1 MKRGLL
7 WLFAFLCA
15 PALLLGQAQTTGTI
29 SGKVMDEAGQPVSGV
44 EVVATAEALSLERKD
59 ETGAD
64 GEFRLSV
71 LPVGSYS
78 VLVSKS
84 GFQPAVYSLNLSL
97 GENVPLDVTL
107 SPGEAVTDT
116 VNVYGTASALET
128 TSGGENFS
136 YEREI
141 DTLPVNDRR
150 IDKVAELSPNIAHGP
165 TTDTVSIAGAP
176 SFDTVVLLDGAEV
189 SDPYFGSS
197 PTLYLEDAVEE
208 VQVLTS
214 GVSARYGRFQGGV
227 INAITKSGTNTY
239 KGTLRAELDKESWNS
254 TTPFNED
261 QDDNLNKAYQATLG
275 GFLVKDRL
283 WFFAGGRKIPTTSA
297 SHTTE
302 FTGESFT
309 SSSDET
315 RWQGKLKGAITESH
329 LIDLS
334 HLDFDSS
341 TDNYEGLPAGD
352 GRALGTRLDP
362 RTTDT
367 LGYQGVFTANTF
379 ADFQATRKRV
389 SISAGGDASKG
400 DPFLDLTN
408 FQVFHNHWWDVN
420 DPGLRDNDT
429 AALSLTHLI
438 NGGRYGAHTIEGGV
452 QYVKSLTGGENRQ
465 TSTKFNL
472 LAFNP
477 DFVAGT
483 VNGEPRFNLLF
494 ANALRWEALPLGGDQ
509 TLKNTAV
516 YLQDTINLSKFRF
529 DVGVRYDKYKG
540 AGPLAQFNLEFSDV
554 SPRLGVTYSLT
565 DTWQVQ
571 ATYGK
576 YSSRFNDSVA
586 NSVTGVAAA
595 PRIETFYLGPD
606 LINATADE
614 VQAALRNDA
623 NWPFV
628 TGFISP
634 QFPTTY
640 LANDIEA
647 PYAEDINLSVR
658 HALPGNT
665 GSVVF
670 TYVNRQYKN
679 LLDDFVGGVCDF
691 GFSFDQPCPS
701 GNTTTVPGPDG
712 TPNFAT
718 VDSIVWAN
726 NNFAKRKY
734 QALTA
739 VWNYRPNSKLQFV
752 GNYTYSRLRGNYE
765 GEGENT
771 PASGSPIG
779 NYARSTD
786 IGAANPN
793 GTLAE
798 DIPHRL
804 NALATYRFDWERRG
818 ALTLGGALLYESG
831 AAYSR
836 VASVPYAEDPA
847 YLGEGGGFYNH
858 YFSRRGA
865 FRFDDWWSLG
875 TSFRYDLPLV
885 KDFRTFV
892 KLSIANVTNNH
903 ALVEFQTTGQSGRDA
918 AGNVIPWQPV
928 GNCGP
933 GDKPSRNC
941 TGYGRITSEDDYQ
954 RPREFL
960 VTVAFDF

>member
-7 WLFAFLCA
+7 WLFAVLGA
-15 PALLLGQAQTTGTI
+15 PALLLGQSQTTGTI
-29 SGKVMDEAGQPVSGV
+29 SGKVLDDAGQPIAGV
-44 EVVATAEALSLERKD
+44 EVLASNDALSLERKS
-59 ETGAD
+59 ETGTN
-64 GEFRLSV
+64 GEFRISL
-71 LPVGSYS
+71 LPTGSYGVS
-78 VLVSKS
+78 VTKT
-84 GFQPAVYSLNLSL
+84 GFQPAVYSVNL
-97 GENVPLDVTL
+97 GIGQNIPITVTL

-116 VNVYGTASALET
+116 VNVYGAASALET
-128 TSGGENFS
+128 TAGGETFT
-136 YEREI
+136 YEKQI
-141 DTLPVNDRR
+141 DSLPVNDRR
-150 IDKVAELSPNIAHGP
+150 IDNVAELSPNIAHGP
-165 TTDTVSIAGAP
+165 TTDTISIAGAP
-176 SFDTVVLLDGAEV
+176 SFDTVVLLDGAEI
-189 SDPYFGSS
+189 SDPYFGNS
-197 PTLYLEDAVEE
+197 PTLYLEDAIEE

-227 INAITKSGTNTY
+227 INAITKSGGNTF
-239 KGTLRAELDKESWNS
+239 KGTLRGELNKESWNS
-254 TTPFNED
+254 QTPFGETQSD
-261 QDDNLNKAYQATLG
+261 HLNPTYQATLG
-275 GFLVKDRL
+275 GFVVKDRL
-283 WFFAGGRKIPTTSA
+283 WFFAGGRKIPTTSEN
-297 SHTTE
+297 HTTE
-302 FTGESFT
+302 FTNESFAE
-309 SSSDET
+309 SSDER
-315 RWQGKLKGAITESH
+315 RWQGKLKAAINQSH
-329 LIDLS
+329 LVDVS

-341 TDNYEGLPAGD
+341 TTNYEGLPAGD
-352 GRALGTRLDP
+352 GRAVGTRLDP

-379 ADFQATRKRV
+379 ADLQATRKRV
-389 SISAGGDASKG
+389 SISAGGDPAKG
-400 DPFLDLTN
+400 DPFIDLTN

-429 AALSLTHLI
+429 AALSLTHLL

-465 TSTKFNL
+465 SSTGFNL

-477 DFVAGT
+477 DFAAGT
-483 VNGEPRFNLLF
+483 VNGSPRFNLLNS
-494 ANALRWEALPLGGDQ
+494 NALRWEALPLGGDQ
-509 TLKNTAV
+509 TLKNTAAYV
-516 YLQDTINLSKFRF
+516 QDTINLAKFRF
-529 DVGVRYDKYKG
+529 DLGVRYDQYKG
-540 AGPLAQFNLEFSDV
+540 TGPLAQFNLSFSDI
-554 SPRLGVTYSLT
+554 SPRLGVTYSVT
-565 DTWQVQ
+565 DTWQLQ

-586 NSVTGVAAA
+586 NSVTGVSAA

-614 VQAALRNDA
+614 VQAALRNDSY
-623 NWPFV
+623 WPFV
-628 TGFISP
+628 TSFVSP

-640 LANDIEA
+640 LAHDIKA

-665 GSVVF
+665 GSIVL
-670 TYVNRQYKN
+670 TYVNRRYKN

-691 GFSFDQPCPS
+691 GLSFDQPCPS
-701 GNTTTVPGPDG
+701 GNITTVPGPDG

-726 NNFAKRKY
+726 NNLAKRKY

-739 VWNYRPNSKLQFV
+739 VWNYRPNSRLQFV

-779 NYARSTD
+779 NFARSTD
-786 IGAANPN
+786 IAAANPN

-804 NALATYRFDWERRG
+804 NALATYRFDWQRRG

-836 VASVPYAEDPA
+836 TAFVPYLDDPA
-847 YLGEGGGFYNH
+847 YLGDIGTYTH

-865 FRFDDWWSLG
+865 FRFDDWWNLG
-875 TSFRYDLPLV
+875 VSARYDLPLI
-885 KDFRTFV
+885 KDFHTFLKV
-892 KLSIANVTNNH
+892 SVANVTNNH
-903 ALVEFQTTGQSGRDA
+903 ALVEFQTSGRSGRDA
-918 AGNVIPWQPV
+918 AGNVLPWQPV

-933 GDKPSRNC
+933 NDKPSRNC
-941 TGYGRITSEDDYQ
+941 TGFGRITSEDDYQ
-954 RPREFL
+954 APREFL
-960 VTVAFDF
+960 VTIAFDF

>member
-7 WLFAFLCA
+7 WLFAVLGA
-15 PALLLGQAQTTGTI
+15 PALLLGQSQTTGTI
-29 SGKVMDEAGQPVSGV
+29 SGKVVDDTGQAIAGV
-44 EVVATAEALSLERKD
+44 EVVATAEALSLERKA

-64 GEFRLSV
+64 GEYRLSL

-84 GFQPAVYSLNLSL
+84 GFQPAVYSLGLSV
-97 GENVPLDVTL
+97 GETLPLDVTL

-116 VNVYGTASALET
+116 VNVYGAASALET
-128 TSGGENFS
+128 TTGGATFT
-136 YEREI
+136 YEKQV
-141 DTLPVNDRR
+141 DALPLNDRR

-165 TTDTVSIAGAP
+165 TTDTISIAGAP
-176 SFDTVVLLDGAEV
+176 SFDTVVLLDGAEI
-189 SDPYFGSS
+189 SDPYFGNS
-197 PTLYLEDAVEE
+197 PTLYLEDAIEE

-227 INAITKSGTNTY
+227 INAITKSGGNTF
-239 KGTLRAELDKESWNS
+239 KGTLRGELNKQSWNS
-254 TTPFNED
+254 QTPFGET
-261 QDDNLNKAYQATLG
+261 QSSHLNPTYQATLG
-275 GFLVKDRL
+275 GYLIKDRL
-283 WFFAGGRKIPTTSA
+283 WFFAGGRKIPTTSENKTA
-297 SHTTE
+297 E
-302 FTGESFT
+302 FTGESFAE
-309 SSSDET
+309 SSDEK
-315 RWQGKLKGAITESH
+315 RWQGKIKASINASH

-341 TDNYEGLPAGD
+341 TTNYEGLPAGD
-352 GRALGTRLDP
+352 GRAVGTRLDP
-362 RTTDT
+362 RKTDT

-389 SISAGGDASKG
+389 GISAGGDPAKG
-400 DPFLDLTN
+400 DPFIDLTN

-420 DPGLRDNDT
+420 DPSRRDNDT
-429 AALSLTHLI
+429 AALSLTHVL

-465 TSTKFNL
+465 SSTGFNL
-472 LAFNP
+472 LALNP
-477 DFVAGT
+477 DFAAGT
-483 VNGEPRFNLLF
+483 VNGEPRFNLLNQ
-494 ANALRWEALPLGGDQ
+494 AALRWEALPLGGDQ
-509 TLKNTAV
+509 TLKNTAA

-529 DVGVRYDKYKG
+529 DLGVRYDKYKG
-540 AGPLAQFNLEFSDV
+540 TGPLAQFNLSFSDI

-565 DTWQVQ
+565 DTWQIQ

-586 NSVTGVAAA
+586 NSVTGVSAA

-606 LINATADE
+606 LTNATADQ

-623 NWPFV
+623 NWPIV
-628 TGFISP
+628 TSFISP
-634 QFPTTY
+634 KFPTTY
-640 LANDIEA
+640 LAHNIEA
-647 PYAEDINLSVR
+647 PYAEDINLSLR

-665 GSVVF
+665 GSIVL
-670 TYVNRQYKN
+670 TYVNRRYKN

-691 GFSFDQPCPS
+691 GLSFDQPCPS
-701 GNTTTVPGPDG
+701 GNVTTVPGPDG

-726 NNFAKRKY
+726 NQLANRKY
-734 QALTA
+734 QGLTA
-739 VWNYRPNSKLQFV
+739 VWSYRPNSRLQFV

-786 IGAANPN
+786 PTATNPE

-804 NALATYRFDWERRG
+804 NALATYRFDWQRRG
-818 ALTLGGALLYESG
+818 ALTVGGALLYESG
-831 AAYSR
+831 MAYSR
-836 VASVPYAEDPA
+836 TANVPYLDDPA
-847 YLGEGGGFYNH
+847 YLTDNGTYVH

-875 TSFRYDLPLV
+875 TSVRYDLPLI
-885 KDFRTFV
+885 KDFRTFLKV
-892 KLSIANVTNNH
+892 SVANVTNNH
-903 ALVEFQTTGQSGRDA
+903 ALVEFQTSGRSGRDA
-918 AGNVIPWQPV
+918 AGNVLPWQPV

-933 GDKPSRNC
+933 NDKPSKSC
-941 TGYGRITSEDDYQ
+941 TGFGRITSEDDYQ
-954 RPREFL
+954 KPREFL